1 MEEPEARTEVKF
13 KTVALFKEFEAEVI
27 WLDSEA
33 EALWEIEWVPIDAV
47 VITRVDENASV
58 IEELELVE
66 VMTEI
71 ELDSSVE
78 ETPMEVGEAEASN
91 VVVLDPETIE
101 LASLEAEDETVVEPS
116 LNTVMLA
123 LDSTEVLPENK
134 LELEIEVVTEG
145 FIETEISLGLEEG
158 VLSSLEILLEVSE
171 VYVLLVTESVFE
183 AEKALD
189 TSELD
194 SETWVAVTDDI
205 ETADIIS
212 VEATEVIEVSVEETL
227 SSAGSEI
234 DVVRVALTWVDWEA
248 SEELERELVETRDSR
263 EPEVMVDWKEL
274 VGRESE
280 ELVSVEK
287 DPVEVEVSDSELRE
301 LVTKV
306 FVVEAKSVDTE
317 AKPVELKLS
326 VRNKLSDDEAGKVL
340 ELIRLVEYEDS
351 EEVDESGSNKD
362 VAKTVLVGDTELVLV
377 K

>member
-1 MEEPEARTEVKF
+1 M
-13 KTVALFKEFEAEVI
+13 
-27 WLDSEA
+27 
-33 EALWEIEWVPIDAV
+33 PIDAV

-91 VVVLDPETIE
+91 VVVLDLETIE

-194 SETWVAVTDDI
+194 SET
-205 ETADIIS
+205 
-212 VEATEVIEVSVEETL
+212 
-227 SSAGSEI
+227 
-234 DVVRVALTWVDWEA
+234 
-248 SEELERELVETRDSR
+248 
-263 EPEVMVDWKEL
+263 
-274 VGRESE
+274 
-280 ELVSVEK
+280 
-287 DPVEVEVSDSELRE
+287 
-301 LVTKV
+301 
-306 FVVEAKSVDTE
+306 
-317 AKPVELKLS
+317 
-326 VRNKLSDDEAGKVL
+326 
-340 ELIRLVEYEDS
+340 
-351 EEVDESGSNKD
+351 
-362 VAKTVLVGDTELVLV
+362 
-377 K
+377 

>member
-1 MEEPEARTEVKF
+1 
-13 KTVALFKEFEAEVI
+13 
-27 WLDSEA
+27 
-33 EALWEIEWVPIDAV
+33 
-47 VITRVDENASV
+47 
-58 IEELELVE
+58 
-66 VMTEI
+66 
-71 ELDSSVE
+71 
-78 ETPMEVGEAEASN
+78 
-91 VVVLDPETIE
+91 
-101 LASLEAEDETVVEPS
+101 
-116 LNTVMLA
+116 MLA

-287 DPVEVEVSDSELRE
+287 DPVEVGVSDSELRE

>member
-1 MEEPEARTEVKF
+1 M
-13 KTVALFKEFEAEVI
+13 
-27 WLDSEA
+27 
-33 EALWEIEWVPIDAV
+33 PIDAV

-194 SETWVAVTDDI
+194 SET
-205 ETADIIS
+205 
-212 VEATEVIEVSVEETL
+212 
-227 SSAGSEI
+227 
-234 DVVRVALTWVDWEA
+234 
-248 SEELERELVETRDSR
+248 
-263 EPEVMVDWKEL
+263 
-274 VGRESE
+274 
-280 ELVSVEK
+280 
-287 DPVEVEVSDSELRE
+287 
-301 LVTKV
+301 
-306 FVVEAKSVDTE
+306 
-317 AKPVELKLS
+317 
-326 VRNKLSDDEAGKVL
+326 
-340 ELIRLVEYEDS
+340 
-351 EEVDESGSNKD
+351 
-362 VAKTVLVGDTELVLV
+362 
-377 K
+377 